1 MIIGTTSGKNFCYN
15 LVRYNSF
22 FYTVICSVP
31 VKFVIIRMKITKQLI
46 DPLACIW
53 NVNAEEID

>member
-1 MIIGTTSGKNFCYN
+1 MIIGTTSSKHFCYN
-15 LVRYNSF
+15 LVITEF

-46 DPLACIW
+46 DPLACIL